1 MACEP
6 STYTFLDV
14 TEPFPHLPVLTSVQE
29 AAEIQC
35 GLLFIPSQARASWVT
50 STVALASTCN
60 SWSDRTTFYS
70 RKYWLPK
77 NAYSNLMVTVLY
89 PRGIISVAVGFLQL
103 ISSSSALHDYM
114 ALLHG
119 NIDLCSLVQQREEI
133 HKPSDFKFSGSS
145 SNESTQAANFKRH

>member
-1 MACEP
+1 MTCEP
-6 STYTFLDV
+6 STCMFLGV
-14 TEPFPHLPVLTSVQE
+14 PEPFPHLPLLTPVQDT
-29 AAEIQC
+29 AEIQC
-35 GLLFIPSQARASWVT
+35 GWLFIPSQARAFWVT
-50 STVALASTCN
+50 STVALTSTCN

-77 NAYSNLMVTVLY
+77 NAYLNLMVTVLY

-103 ISSSSALHDYM
+103 ISSSSALHNYM

-119 NIDLCSLVQQREEI
+119 NIDLCTLAPQREEI

-145 SNESTQAANFKRH
+145 SNESAQAANFNRH